1 MGAGGLE
8 PPQRCR
14 LRILSP
20 LRLPIPPCS
29 LALPHRRS
37 LPRLQP
43 LNWVTAPAVRVV
55 SRVIGRSTT
64 PLLAVVVLCHA
75 ALAMPSLAATGT
87 QAPDPAALRKR
98 QREMIDQLEERWSL
112 ACQQLSTNREAISLE
127 AAIRTGLL
135 NNPILAKTWSDWQA
149 TTWQAIA
156 IRREWSPSLTGN
168 NPNPDALAYRN
179 QRYYQSNTDTT
190 TNKTTVTNTNQ
201 NMFYS
206 APRLQ
211 LNWTFLDP
219 TRTPRLKATLQNQ
232 TAQQLLFDVSARS
245 LVLDIQSAYF
255 KLQELAFLRK
265 DYARIYQLTRQQV
278 RKAVALRRS
287 GTGVQADVD
296 QLRAQL
302 LKQLVQMIA
311 IYEQE
316 VNAADQLAYTMS
328 MEPGRLVTASDP
340 MSLQGSWGDSLDRTI
355 QEGLRMREEIKAAEA
370 KADAFGWSSR
380 AQLNRYLPNLAFLGQ
395 SSINTQDYSQSN
407 VGLAGDPS
415 SSYSSQLRNDLGLS
429 FNWVFTNGG
438 IYSAQAKALR
448 EQASASQADA
458 DLQKYLVTL
467 QIQTS
472 YVAFTSSMMTVD
484 TALEQL
490 KESRRSV
497 DYTSQHYN
505 GTTIDATTYIQNIS
519 NYLDAATSYSGA
531 VRKYNI
537 AIAGLYRYSARW
549 PQLTQAEVQ
558 NRSNRLSMQNR

>member
-1 MGAGGLE
+1 M
-8 PPQRCR
+8 
-14 LRILSP
+14 
-20 LRLPIPPCS
+20 
-29 LALPHRRS
+29 RR
-37 LPRLQP
+37 
-43 LNWVTAPAVRVV
+43 T
-55 SRVIGRSTT
+55 TT
-64 PLLAVVVLCHA
+64 PLLAVIMLGHA
-75 ALAMPSLAATGT
+75 ALAMPTLAATGP
-87 QAPDPAALRKR
+87 QPLDPATVRKR
-98 QREMIDQLEERWSL
+98 QRAMIDELEERWAL
-112 ACQQLSTNREAISLE
+112 ACEQLSTNREPVSLE

-149 TTWQAIA
+149 TTWQAVA
-156 IRREWSPSLTGN
+156 IRREWSPSLAGN
-168 NPNPDALAYRN
+168 NPVPDAIAYRN
-179 QRYYQSNTDTT
+179 QRYYQSSTNNS
-190 TNKTTVTNTNQ
+190 TNKTTITNTNQ
-201 NMFYS
+201 NMLYS

-232 TAQQLLFDVSARS
+232 TAQQLLFDVSARN
-245 LVLDIQSAYF
+245 LVLEIQTAYY

-265 DYARIYQLTRQQV
+265 DYTRIYELTRAQV

-287 GTGVQADVD
+287 GAGGQADVD

-302 LKQLVQMIA
+302 LKQLVQLIA

-328 MEPGRLVTASDP
+328 MQPGKLVMASDP
-340 MSLQGSWGDSLDRTI
+340 MTLQGSWSDSLNSTI

-370 KADAFGWSSR
+370 KADALGWSSR
-380 AQLNRYLPNLAFLGQ
+380 AQLSRYLPNLAFLGQ
-395 SSINTQDYSQSN
+395 SSIETQNAGQSN
-407 VGLAGDPS
+407 VGLPGDGS
-415 SSYSSQLRNDLGLS
+415 TNSSSQLRNDLGLN
-429 FNWVFTNGG
+429 FNWVFFNGG

-484 TALEQL
+484 TAQEQL

-497 DYTSQHYN
+497 DYTSRHYN
-505 GTTIDATTYIQNIS
+505 GSTIDATTFIQNIS
-519 NYLDAATSYSGA
+519 NYLDAANSYSSA
-531 VRKYNI
+531 VRKHNI

-558 NRSNRLSMQNR
+558 QRSGKLSNQNR